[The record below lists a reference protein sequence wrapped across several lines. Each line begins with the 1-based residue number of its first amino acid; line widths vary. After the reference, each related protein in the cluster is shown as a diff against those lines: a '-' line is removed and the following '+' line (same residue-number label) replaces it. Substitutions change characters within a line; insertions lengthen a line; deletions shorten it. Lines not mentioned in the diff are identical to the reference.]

1 MFIFVGGGKAFGYL
15 GVGSNFKHHSFLNIK
30 TMALPEQYLLT
41 TKNVDA
47 FFNSLLNAQAPTKF
61 TNKFLEQLE
70 FKSTNDRLF
79 LGVLKFLGFIDSNGI
94 PQERYFKFLDQ
105 TQSKQV
111 LAEAIKETYADL
123 LTVNVKANE
132 MAANDV
138 KNKLKTLTQGSKSD
152 TVLQCMANTFTSLC
166 KYADF
171 SKSSNKDLL
180 PAKHQEPAAEEIPH
194 ANEHKMTHE
203 LINKKITT
211 EMHYNIQIHLPET
224 RDMTV
229 YDAIFKSLKE
239 HLL

>member
-1 MFIFVGGGKAFGYL
+1 
-15 GVGSNFKHHSFLNIK
+15 
-30 TMALPEQYLLT
+30 MALPEQYLLT
-41 TKNVDA
+41 TKNLDA

-79 LGVLKFLGFIDSNGI
+79 IGVLKFLGFIDSNGI

-111 LAEAIKETYADL
+111 LAEAIKEAYADL
-123 LTVNVKANE
+123 FTVNVKANE
-132 MAANDV
+132 MASNDV

-152 TVLQCMANTFTSLC
+152 TVLGCMANTFTALC

-171 SKSSNKDLL
+171 SKSSTKELL
-180 PAKHQEPAAEEIPH
+180 PGKHQEPTAEEIPH
-194 ANEHKMTHE
+194 SNEHKMTHE

>member
-1 MFIFVGGGKAFGYL
+1 
-15 GVGSNFKHHSFLNIK
+15 
-30 TMALPEQYLLT
+30 MALPEQYLLT

-47 FFNSLLNAQAPTKF
+47 FFNSILNAQAPSKF

-79 LGVLKFLGFIDSNGI
+79 IGVLKALKFIDANSV
-94 PQERYFKFLDQ
+94 PQERYFRFLDQ

-111 LAEAIKETYADL
+111 LAEAITDAYSDL
-123 LTVNVKANE
+123 FAINTKANE
-132 MAANDV
+132 MSSSEV
-138 KNKLKTLTQGSKSD
+138 KNKLKTLTQGGKSD
-152 TVLQCMANTFTSLC
+152 TVLGCMANTFTSLC

-171 SKSSNKDLL
+171 ATRKNVTMMAINK
-180 PAKHQEPAAEEIPH
+180 KEEAEE
-194 ANEHKMTHE
+194 EHERPPSAQGMKHE
-203 LINKKITT
+203 LINKQITT

-224 RDMTV
+224 RDIAV

>member
-1 MFIFVGGGKAFGYL
+1 
-15 GVGSNFKHHSFLNIK
+15 
-30 TMALPEQYLLT
+30 MALPEQYLLT

-47 FFNSLLNAQAPTKF
+47 FFNSILNAQAPSKF

-79 LGVLKFLGFIDSNGI
+79 IGVLKFLGFLDANGV
-94 PQERYFKFLDQ
+94 PQDTYFKFLDQ
-105 TQSKQV
+105 TQSKHV
-111 LAEAIKETYADL
+111 LAEAVREAYTDL
-123 LTVNVKANE
+123 FAVNVKAHE
-132 MAANDV
+132 MSASEV

-152 TVLQCMANTFTSLC
+152 TVIGCMANTFTALS

-171 SKSSNKDLL
+171 SKQSGKASVAVKKKEEPSHHTSNEDSQKL
-180 PAKHQEPAAEEIPH
+180 
-194 ANEHKMTHE
+194 THE
-203 LINKKITT
+203 LVNKHINT

-224 RDMTV
+224 RDITV